1 MNKVKKLVQYIRKND
16 KDKSIQIGFSNIIYR
31 ADRDLEKKIMILT
44 TNWKDCPGNGFI
56 FVDNSAIFESCLN
69 NGKLLLNKKGSSMQ
83 ANNIKSP
90 LKEICWISQ
99 SHANKSDTTKT
110 YYSHLSNIVT

>member
-44 TNWKDCPGNGFI
+44 TN
-56 FVDNSAIFESCLN
+56 
-69 NGKLLLNKKGSSMQ
+69 
-83 ANNIKSP
+83 
-90 LKEICWISQ
+90 
-99 SHANKSDTTKT
+99 
-110 YYSHLSNIVT
+110 